1 MFRLYRVRQSSIRCK
16 YDYDEFSQNI
26 WSQGIGL
33 LLIDQDITLEPLIV
47 GGGQEY
53 GLRSGTLPL
62 PLVVGFAKAI
72 EMAVYNQKNNAEKL
86 LLYRNNLLKG
96 LLENNSGL
104 LINGSIK
111 QRLPHN
117 LNLTVL
123 DLNGAKF
130 HKLLKSKIICSS
142 GSACSNGEPSHVLL
156 ALGRSFREAESS
168 IRLSIGLSTNSDDIK
183 QAIHILTNT
192 IKSLR

>member
-1 MFRLYRVRQSSIRCK
+1 MITMSSHKIYGPK
-16 YDYDEFSQNI
+16 
-26 WSQGIGL
+26 GIGL
-33 LLIDQDITLEPLIV
+33 LLIDEEINLEPLIV

-62 PLVVGFAKAI
+62 PLVVGFTKAI
-72 EMAVYNQKNNAEKL
+72 EIAVLNQKKNAEKL
-86 LLYRNNLLKG
+86 LFYRNNLLKG

-123 DLNGAKF
+123 DVNGAKF

-142 GSACSNGEPSHVLL
+142 GSACSNGKPSHVLL
-156 ALGRSFREAESS
+156 ALGRSFKEAESS
-168 IRLSIGLSTNSDDIK
+168 IRLSIGLSTNSNDIK
-183 QAIHILTNT
+183 QAIHILTNS